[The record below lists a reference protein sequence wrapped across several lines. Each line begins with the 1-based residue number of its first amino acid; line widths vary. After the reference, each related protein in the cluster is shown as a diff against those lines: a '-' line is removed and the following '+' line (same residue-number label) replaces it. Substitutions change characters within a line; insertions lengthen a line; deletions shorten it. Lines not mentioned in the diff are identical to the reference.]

1 MNREQSV
8 IFLIIILILSSL
20 LQIVLK
26 ISNNYRSSFKNK
38 ITFYLLL
45 LFVYSVFFIFSFL
58 NLYAYKNVSLSQVII
73 IESLSY
79 FFVPLFSVLF
89 LKERVK
95 SKQWFGIIIIVLGI
109 ILYGSK

>member
-8 IFLIIILILSSL
+8 IFLIAILVLSSL
-20 LQIVLK
+20 LQIMLK
-26 ISNNYRSSFKNK
+26 LNNRNRNSYKNK
-38 ITFYLLL
+38 ITFYFQLF
-45 LFVYSVFFIFSFL
+45 FVYSLFFIFSFL
-58 NLYAYKNVSLSQVII
+58 NVYAYKKVTLSQIII

-79 FFVPLFSVLF
+79 FFVPLFSVLL